1 MDRLF
6 HPSFQPKPYWWDAY
20 APQAGPLA
28 ELPRTARVAIVGG
41 GYAGLATALELSK
54 LGIDA
59 VVLEGEVPGF
69 GASTRNCGVV
79 ASYSNLAHRY
89 GKGGGATDREAERRR
104 HAEAIE
110 SASLV
115 GRLIREEGIDCHWTE
130 PGHFVAAW
138 SKGHFQAMAAK
149 VAHLNDCGDWGAAL
163 VPRERMREELGSD
176 FYRGGMTIARS
187 ALLHPALYYRGLL
200 AACARR
206 GIPICAQAK
215 VTSLRQ
221 DGGKWRV
228 GTARG
233 EIEAGDVVI
242 ATNGYT
248 GALTPQFRR
257 RLVPLGSFMIATEE
271 LAPDV
276 VAGLIPKGRAITDT
290 RRVLVYARPSPDGR
304 RLLFGG
310 RVRFSLSDP
319 LQIAPHLHR
328 MMLEWFPALEGLRI
342 THAWTGTVAFTFDE
356 GSHMGRMDGL
366 YYALGCNGAGVAMMT
381 HLGTQT
387 ARKIAGVS
395 GARSNF
401 DDQAFPTHPLY
412 RGDPWFVPAVG
423 SYYRF
428 RDWLDRRRDR

>member
-1 MDRLF
+1 M
-6 HPSFQPKPYWWDAY
+6 
-20 APQAGPLA
+20 
-28 ELPRTARVAIVGG
+28 PRTARVAIVGG

-59 VVLEGEVPGF
+59 VVLEAQEPGS
-69 GASTRNCGVV
+69 GASTRNCGVI
-79 ASYSNLAHRY
+79 ASYSNHSHRY
-89 GKGGGATDREAERRR
+89 GKGGNGADPEAERRR

-110 SASLV
+110 SAALV
-115 GRLIREEGIDCHWTE
+115 SRLIREEAIDCHWTE

-138 SKGHFQAMAAK
+138 SKGHFEAMAAK

-163 VPRERMREELGSD
+163 VPPERMREELATG

-200 AACARR
+200 AACERR
-206 GIPICAQAK
+206 GIPICAKAP

-221 DGGKWRV
+221 KGGKWRV

-233 EIEAGDVVI
+233 EVEAGEVVI

-271 LAPDV
+271 LAPGTM
-276 VAGLIPKGRAITDT
+276 AGLIPKGRGITDS

-328 MMLEWFPALEGLRI
+328 MMREWFPALEGVRI

-356 GSHMGRMDGL
+356 ASHMGRMDGL
-366 YYALGCNGAGVAMMT
+366 HYALGCNGAGVAMMT
-381 HLGTQT
+381 HLGTRI
-387 ARKIAGVS
+387 ARKIAGVAGS
-395 GARSNF
+395 RSCF
-401 DDQAFPTHPLY
+401 EDQAFPTHPLY

-428 RDWLDRRRDR
+428 RDWLDRRLGS